1 MSWKTVTAHATTALA
16 LLVSP
21 QVVSAETYHWVQYA
35 PDGLEARAVTDQP
48 ACPAA
53 RVDGAAAT
61 MVVRAAPGEG
71 YPTTVCS
78 LHLPAATASASV
90 GDVPLALPVA
100 EPKRIAVLG
109 DTGCRLKGDYVQ
121 ACNDPQAW
129 PFRLIAEVVAHMKPD
144 LVIHVGDYHY
154 RETPC
159 PEGNAGCAGS
169 PYGDTWDV
177 WRADFFAP
185 ADTLLRT
192 APWVF
197 IRGNHEVCARGGKG
211 WSRTLEPFP
220 FDADK
225 ACNRIAAPFAV
236 RLPGL
241 TLAVMDVSAARE
253 ETVDEKQVPLY
264 REHYGA
270 LAQLAGGT
278 PTWLLQHRPIWS
290 AGGTV
295 GGKLVGDNKTLA
307 AAATGLIPASVD
319 LMLSGHHHLFQ
330 VLDYQTDLPAQIV
343 SGHGGDTLNR
353 GASDNPAGW
362 VINGVTVKSGINV
375 LGTFG
380 FLLLEREG
388 EGWRLTSYDK
398 LGAALRSCSLKG
410 RAASCPS
417 G

>member
-1 MSWKTVTAHATTALA
+1 MSWKTVAAHAAAVLA
-16 LLVSP
+16 LLLSP
-21 QVVSAETYHWVQYA
+21 QVVSAETYQWVQYA
-35 PDGLEARAVTDQP
+35 PDGIEARVVTDQP

-53 RVDGAAAT
+53 RVDGAPAT

-78 LHLPAATASASV
+78 LRLPAAATSV
-90 GDVPLALPVA
+90 AIGGIPLALPA
-100 EPKRIAVLG
+100 PEPKRIAMLG

-154 RETPC
+154 RETAC

-185 ADTLLRT
+185 AETLLRT

-197 IRGNHEVCARGGKG
+197 IRGNHEVCSRGGKG

-220 FDADK
+220 FDAAR
-225 ACNRIAAPFAV
+225 ACNRIAPPFAV

-253 ETVDEKQVPLY
+253 ETVDEKQVALY
-264 REHYGA
+264 REHYSA
-270 LAQLAGGT
+270 LTQLAGGT

-290 AGGTV
+290 AGGAV

-307 AAATGLIPASVD
+307 AAATGLIPPSVN

-362 VINGVTVKSGINV
+362 IINGVTVKSGINV

-380 FLLLEREG
+380 FLLLEKES
-388 EGWRLTSYDK
+388 EGWRLTSHDK

-410 RAASCPS
+410 RAASCPGS
-417 G
+417 